1 MISYLKAHFN
11 KALLLQYIVLILVIG
26 VASAL
31 PLRHAI
37 GRLNI
42 GYDTF
47 LPFIPEHSFK
57 LTYQWTDRFNGI
69 YTSNL
74 YFVWVG
80 ILYVIQKMGAS
91 IYEAALTLQFGIFFL
106 SGIGIYKT
114 FNLYNKNSRYLS
126 LIPAVAFIYSP
137 YLLDFMLYQMGTV
150 GIVWCIYFFLKFIH
164 NKRFEFIDVL
174 GISIALGTI
183 TDLPNPKYHFL
194 LFVTFLFII
203 AMSIILKLLNWNDLK
218 RNIKWFICLIA
229 LSSYLLVPFIAF
241 AVSYSSYST
250 LPTNIKKDYSTM
262 GETLDFGIAQTHKM
276 IRLFHTPNLIDQ
288 AQKQIESPIFF
299 LTYYILPLLVIGFFP
314 LLILRKKGQEK
325 NHYLLLYCCAIF
337 FIFLSKGANPP
348 FGLFYELMLRLQIL
362 AFLRTTAGLVVFAG
376 VFYSLIIGLLS
387 LELFS
392 YKQFRAVTLI
402 STSLLILLWG
412 YPIWSGK
419 YFYNKLE
426 RTSEKPT
433 YGTTIPPAYF
443 KAAKT
448 IAGDPLDSKVDV
460 YPSQEGYQFNSWGYY
475 GIVYYP
481 WLIKQPVISFSKQT
495 HEGRA
500 QSMVNV
506 QYILHDKT
514 ATPQEYEQYILPS
527 TKPVFTSEYLDL
539 YRQTTSHFI
548 PHIYVSSK
556 NMSTNKVP
564 TSYLNDQE
572 KTELFGYFQ
581 LTNDPGV
588 LLRIPQNI
596 TDKPIVEFKKI
607 NPSKYRVRLHKAT
620 GIFPIIF
627 EENFHPLWSMYIK
640 QYPSVIKTNR
650 VSDLEPETD
659 SYLASKS
666 DRVRYQRDGS
676 LSVMGTNYISK
687 KIHGAIQ
694 NDNLDSSQIFETLL
708 LQKAGAEHL
717 KVNEY
722 FNSWLINSQQL
733 CAQTMKCI
741 KNPDGSYEI
750 ELVIEFDAQ
759 KITDI
764 SVGISLLAFLGCV
777 IHLSNSFI
785 KKYKNK

>member
-299 LTYYILPLLVIGFFP
+299 LTYYVLPLLVLGFFP
-314 LLILRKKGQEK
+314 FLILRKKGYEK

-348 FGLFYELMLRLQIL
+348 FGLFYELMLRLQIF
-362 AFLRTTAGLVVFAG
+362 AFLRTTAGLVVFAA
-376 VFYSLIIGLLS
+376 VFYSIIIGLLF
-387 LELFS
+387 LEFF
-392 YKQFRAVTLI
+392 KHRHFRILALI

-412 YPIWSGK
+412 YPIWSGNF
-419 YFYNKLE
+419 FYTMLD
-426 RTSEKPT
+426 RTSDTPS
-433 YGTTIPPAYF
+433 YGVIIPESYF
-443 KAAKT
+443 SAART

-460 YPSQEGYQFNSWGYY
+460 YPSQKDYQFNSWEYY
-475 GIVYYP
+475 GIIYYP
-481 WLIKQPVISFSKQT
+481 WLMRQPVISFSKQT
-495 HEGRA
+495 NEGRA
-500 QSMVNV
+500 QSIVNV
-506 QYILHDKT
+506 RYLLHDKT
-514 ATPQEYEQYILPS
+514 ATPQEYEQYSMPTTAPIY
-527 TKPVFTSEYLDL
+527 TSKYLDL
-539 YRQTTSHFI
+539 YELPTSHFI
-548 PHIYVSSK
+548 PHIYIPAK
-556 NMSTNKVP
+556 TMSTSVVP
-564 TSYLNDQE
+564 TAYLNDQE
-572 KTELFGYFQ
+572 KTELSGYFQ
-581 LTNDPGV
+581 LTGNPEI
-588 LLRIPQNI
+588 LLTIPKTI
-596 TDKPIVEFKKI
+596 TKKPIVEYKKI
-607 NPSKYRVRLHKAT
+607 TPSKYRVRLHKAI
-620 GIFPIIF
+620 GIVPVIF
-627 EENFHPLWSMYIK
+627 KENFHPLWNMYLK
-640 QYPSVIKTNR
+640 QYPSIKY
-650 VSDLEPETD
+650 TD
-659 SYLASKS
+659 NFMAVESNHDDYRATESEI
-666 DRVRYQRDGS
+666 RNYQDNGNI
-676 LSVMGTNYISK
+676 SVVGDKYISK
-687 KIHGAIQ
+687 NFHGTIQ
-694 NDNLDSSQIFETLL
+694 NDNLDTGFIFESLFL
-708 LQKAGAEHL
+708 KKAGVEHL
-717 KVNEY
+717 KVNGY
-722 FNSWLINSQQL
+722 FNSWLINSGHL
-733 CAQTMKCI
+733 CSRSSKCV

-750 ELVIEFDAQ
+750 ELVIEFAPQ
-759 KITDI
+759 QTSDI
-764 SVGISLLAFLGCV
+764 SIGVSLLTLLGYMAY
-777 IHLSNSFI
+777 LSISFI
-785 KKYKNK
+785 KKSYRQ